1 MRAMVV
7 PRWGEVS
14 ALREVAEPEAGPG
27 DAVMKVRSAGVGLT
41 LLNMRS
47 GRFGGSTPRIMGHE
61 LSGDIVAVGDG
72 VTNVKTGDRCAV
84 YFYLTCG
91 HCRRCRGGQVHAAA
105 INFPF
110 AKAGG
115 EIVWNAERSLHAS
128 RSPLLPS
135 ANLQVV

>member
-1 MRAMVV
+1 MCCEGQHTRNSMRAMVV

-72 VTNVKTGDRCAV
+72 GAKPKTGGRWAGDFFPTCRALPRCAGGWGT
-84 YFYLTCG
+84 LCEQIGG
-91 HCRRCRGGQVHAAA
+91 HVRG
-105 INFPF
+105 P
-110 AKAGG
+110 
-115 EIVWNAERSLHAS
+115 WYR
-128 RSPLLPS
+128 
-135 ANLQVV
+135 

>member
-27 DAVMKVRSAGVGLT
+27 EAVMKVRSAGVGLT

-61 LSGDIVAVGDG
+61 LSGDIVAVGG
-72 VTNVKTGDRCAV
+72 GGTKVKTGGSRGV
-84 YFYLTCG
+84 EFLLTFG
-91 HCRRCRGGQVHAAA
+91 NSRRCHGG
-105 INFPF
+105 
-110 AKAGG
+110 
-115 EIVWNAERSLHAS
+115 
-128 RSPLLPS
+128 
-135 ANLQVV
+135 

>member
-27 DAVMKVRSAGVGLT
+27 EAVMKVRSAGVGLT

-84 YFYLTCG
+84 YFYSPAGTG
-91 HCRRCRGGQVHAAA
+91 AVVEAVGK
-105 INFPF
+105 PF
-110 AKAGG
+110 AC
-115 EIVWNAERSLHAS
+115 NS
-128 RSPLLPS
+128 
-135 ANLQVV
+135 